1 MGEEREEIEI
11 DVNKATPLSK
21 KELRLLKKGKKT
33 AEELES
39 EKYQDK
45 PKPKPVSMDGEEKEE
60 EKKPAAKSIVSVW
73 IGNLSYDTTE
83 DDLKKFMTSKS
94 TMEEKDITRVKLP
107 KNGRKNRGFAYM
119 DFASEDNMN
128 IAITLSEQELNGRN
142 LLIKQGSNFE
152 GRPAAVAK
160 EGNPP
165 SRILFVGNL
174 SFDTTDESL
183 ETHFRHCGEIMKIRM
198 ATFEDSG
205 KCKGFAFIDFKDQDG
220 PTKALKDRNCKRMMG
235 RPLRMEF
242 GEDRSQRK
250 PKRPFNEVS
259 SNDNPIQ
266 EQSSSSDAGASAP
279 APQQEYSNKGFQ
291 QKQKKVK
298 RDHPP
303 EYRMKSSI
311 ALATAQRASAAIVE
325 SKGKKITFD

>member
-1 MGEEREEIEI
+1 MEEIEI
-11 DVNKATPLSK
+11 DINKATPLSK

-33 AEELES
+33 AEEIES
-39 EKYQDK
+39 EKFQDVPKVK
-45 PKPKPVSMDGEEKEE
+45 PATDGEEKSE
-60 EKKPAAKSIVSVW
+60 EKPKGHSNVSVW

-83 DDLKKFMTSKS
+83 EDLRNFMTAKS
-94 TMEEKDITRVKLP
+94 TIEEKDITRVKLP

-119 DFASEDNMN
+119 DFSSEDSMN
-128 IAITLSEQELNGRN
+128 IAVTLSEQELNGRK
-142 LLIKQGSNFE
+142 LLIKQGTNFE
-152 GRPAAVAK
+152 GRPAKVEK

-174 SFDTTDESL
+174 AFDTTDELL

-205 KCKGFAFIDFKDQDG
+205 KCKGFAFIDFKDDQG
-220 PTKALKDRNCKRMMG
+220 PTKALADRNCKRMMG

-250 PKRPFNEVS
+250 PKRQLSEVS
-259 SNDNPIQ
+259 SAVKD
-266 EQSSSSDAGASAP
+266 DYP
-279 APQQEYSNKGFQ
+279 AQVEAEPKQTQHDPSRGYQ
-291 QKQKKVK
+291 PKQKKA
-298 RDHPP
+298 RREPSGD
-303 EYRMKSSI
+303 YRMKSSV

>member
-1 MGEEREEIEI
+1 MEIEI

-39 EKYQDK
+39 EKTQSSTSK
-45 PKPKPVSMDGEEKEE
+45 PKSTEDGGDEKE
-60 EKKPAAKSIVSVW
+60 KPQTKSNVSVW

-83 DDLKKFMTSKS
+83 DDLKNFMTSKS
-94 TMEEKDITRVKLP
+94 TIEEKDITRVKLP

-119 DFASEDNMN
+119 DFASEDGMN
-128 IAITLSEQELNGRN
+128 IAITLSEQDLNGRN

-152 GRPAAVAK
+152 GRPAAVEK

-174 SFDTTDESL
+174 AFDTTDELL

-205 KCKGFAFIDFKDQDG
+205 KCKGFAFLDFKDPEG
-220 PTKALKDRNCKRMMG
+220 PTKALADKNCKRMMG

-250 PKRPFNEVS
+250 PKRPFSDSSAVKNDYPVTE
-259 SNDNPIQ
+259 SNDDQSTTPQ
-266 EQSSSSDAGASAP
+266 KSEQTH
-279 APQQEYSNKGFQ
+279 SNNGFQ
-291 QKQKKVK
+291 PKQKKA
-298 RDHPP
+298 RREHSSD
-303 EYRMKSSI
+303 YRMKSSI